1 MNTKKIGI
9 IGGDMRQ
16 YFLAKSLKK
25 DGNDV
30 KLFGFEN
37 LPNKTEQLSECS
49 LKELDEFS
57 EYIILPLPISRD
69 GKTLNAP
76 FSLEKIK
83 LKNLHD
89 NLKNKK
95 IFGGIISPEIKSLF
109 DENSKIYD
117 FCREDFSILNAVPTA
132 EGAIKEVFENSDKT
146 IFSSKCLVTGYG
158 KIGKVLCKLLKNMG
172 ADVTASM
179 RSIQDFAWAKT
190 DRIKAVHTEKLSE
203 NSMNFDIIFNTIP
216 SIIFNRKLL
225 EKCHKETLIIDLA
238 SNPGG
243 IDKTA
248 ATDLKIK
255 IIHSLGIPGKYFP
268 ETAAEIIKTTIYKI
282 AEEEK
287 L

>member
-1 MNTKKIGI
+1 MNMKKIGI

-16 YFLAKSLKK
+16 YFLAKSLKN
-25 DGNDV
+25 DGNNI

-37 LPNKTEQLSECS
+37 FPNKKSNECS
-49 LKELDEFS
+49 LIELAEFS
-57 EYIILPLPISRD
+57 EYIILPLPVSRD

-76 FSLEKIK
+76 FSRDKIK
-83 LKNLHD
+83 LQSLYD

-95 IFGGIISPEIKSLF
+95 IFGGIISPEIKNLF
-109 DENSKIYD
+109 NKNSKIYD

-172 ADVTASM
+172 ADVMASM
-179 RSIQDFAWAKT
+179 RSIQDFALAKT
-190 DRIKAVHTEKLSE
+190 DGIKAIHTEKLSA
-203 NSMNFDIIFNTIP
+203 NPMNFDIIFNTIP
-216 SIIFNRKLL
+216 SIVFNQRIL
-225 EKCHKETLIIDLA
+225 EKCPKETLIIDLA
-238 SNPGG
+238 SKPGG

-248 ATDLKIK
+248 ATDLGIK
-255 IIHSLGIPGKYFP
+255 TIHSLGIPGKYFP

>member
-37 LPNKTEQLSECS
+37 LPNKTKQLSECS

-57 EYIILPLPISRD
+57 EYIILPLPVSRD

-76 FSLEKIK
+76 FASEKIK
-83 LKNLHD
+83 LQNLNG

-95 IFGGIISPEIKSLF
+95 IFGGIISPEIKNLF
-109 DENSKIYD
+109 DEDSKIYD

-190 DRIKAVHTEKLSE
+190 DEIKAVHTEKLSE
-203 NSMNFDIIFNTIP
+203 NSMGFDIIFNTIP

-225 EKCHKETLIIDLA
+225 EKCSKETLIIDLA

-248 ATDLKIK
+248 ATDLEIK
-255 IIHSLGIPGKYFP
+255 VIHSLGIPGKYFP

>member
-1 MNTKKIGI
+1 MNMKKIGI

-16 YFLAKSLKK
+16 YFLAKSLKN
-25 DGNDV
+25 DGNDI

-37 LPNKTEQLSECS
+37 FPNKKSNECS
-49 LKELDEFS
+49 LIELAEFS
-57 EYIILPLPISRD
+57 EYIILPLPVSRD

-76 FSLEKIK
+76 FSRDKIK
-83 LKNLHD
+83 LQSLYD

-95 IFGGIISPEIKSLF
+95 IFGGIISPEIKNLF
-109 DENSKIYD
+109 NKNSKIYD
-117 FCREDFSILNAVPTA
+117 FCREDFSILNAVPTV

-179 RSIQDFAWAKT
+179 RSLQDFAWAKT
-190 DRIKAVHTEKLSE
+190 DGIKAIHTEKLSA
-203 NSMNFDIIFNTIP
+203 NSLDFNIIFNTIP
-216 SIIFNRKLL
+216 SIVFNQILL
-225 EKCHKETLIIDLA
+225 EKCSKETLIIDLA
-238 SNPGG
+238 SKPGG

-248 ATDLKIK
+248 AKDLGIK
-255 IIHSLGIPGKYFP
+255 TIHSLGIPGKYFP

>member
-37 LPNKTEQLSECS
+37 LPNKTKQLSECS

-57 EYIILPLPISRD
+57 EYIILPLPVSRD

-76 FSLEKIK
+76 FASEKIK
-83 LKNLHD
+83 LQNLNG

-95 IFGGIISPEIKSLF
+95 IFGGIISPKIKNLF
-109 DENSKIYD
+109 DEDSKIYD

-190 DRIKAVHTEKLSE
+190 DEIKAVHTEKLSE
-203 NSMNFDIIFNTIP
+203 NSMGFDIIFNTIP

-225 EKCHKETLIIDLA
+225 EKCSKETLIIDLA

-248 ATDLKIK
+248 ATDLEIK
-255 IIHSLGIPGKYFP
+255 VIHSLGIPGKYFP

>member
-1 MNTKKIGI
+1 MNMKKIGI

-16 YFLAKSLKK
+16 YFLAKSLKN
-25 DGNDV
+25 DGNDI

-37 LPNKTEQLSECS
+37 FPNKKSNECS
-49 LKELDEFS
+49 LIELAEFS
-57 EYIILPLPISRD
+57 EYIILPLPVSRD

-76 FSLEKIK
+76 FSRDKIK
-83 LKNLHD
+83 LQSLYD

-95 IFGGIISPEIKSLF
+95 IFGGIISPEIKNLF
-109 DENSKIYD
+109 NKNSKIYD

-179 RSIQDFAWAKT
+179 RSLQDFAWAKT
-190 DRIKAVHTEKLSE
+190 DGIKAIHTEKLSA
-203 NSMNFDIIFNTIP
+203 NSLDFNIIFNTIP
-216 SIIFNRKLL
+216 SIVFNQILL
-225 EKCHKETLIIDLA
+225 EKCSKETLIIDLA
-238 SNPGG
+238 SKPGG
-243 IDKTA
+243 IDKTTA
-248 ATDLKIK
+248 KDLGIK
-255 IIHSLGIPGKYFP
+255 TIHSLGIPGKYFP
-268 ETAAEIIKTTIYKI
+268 ETAAEIIKYKI